1 MRSQTTGIG
10 DVQLYVPAPWIA
22 TTELVDRRAAGD
34 AELAARLTRAAAYT
48 GQEAFRFPQLWEDSA
63 TLAAAATHA
72 CLLRRKGTAGLRYL
86 LTGTETTVDHSK
98 PVASYVSGML
108 EQAGLPLP
116 VTHTAFQVQHAC
128 AGGTLSLLTI
138 AALLAAG
145 GDAGEYGLAVCTDIA
160 RYIPGSTGEIT
171 QGAGA
176 AALLV
181 EQDPAL
187 VVLDLHSPG
196 YASRDVDDFFRPVG
210 SDEARVKG
218 QYSIRCYRSALND
231 AFEDHCRRAGTAP
244 ARVLEAADYFV
255 LHVPYYSLP
264 LDSMRMLL
272 KRHLDM
278 DADAADAFLETRGFQ
293 ESIAPARRIGN
304 LYSGSMYMS
313 LQELLVRQHA
323 RLGEKIVGKKILFAS
338 YGSGNTMIVFSGTV
352 APRAPGV
359 IASWPALPA
368 PGPAAGWEEYLA
380 WNGQSSWDARYN
392 AVLAAADRERIRGF
406 HLDSIRE
413 DGYREYRFRE

>member
-1 MRSQTTGIG
+1 MRSHTTGIG

-22 TTELVDRRAAGD
+22 TTELVSRRAAGD
-34 AELAARLTRAAAYT
+34 AGLEARLSRAAAYT
-48 GQEAFRFPQLWEDSA
+48 GQEAFRFTQPWEDSA
-63 TLAAAATHA
+63 TLAAAASRGVLA
-72 CLLRRKGTAGLRYL
+72 RRDGVDGLRYL
-86 LTGTETTVDHSK
+86 LTGTETSVDHSK
-98 PVASYVSGML
+98 PVASYVTGML
-108 EQAGLPLP
+108 DKAGVSLPSN
-116 VTHTAFQVQHAC
+116 HTAFQVQHAC
-128 AGGTLSLLTI
+128 AGGTLSLLSI

-145 GDAGEYGLAVCTDIA
+145 GAAGEYGLAVCTDIA

-176 AALLV
+176 VALLV
-181 EQDPAL
+181 EHNPAL
-187 VVLDLHSPG
+187 LELDLQTPG
-196 YASRDVDDFFRPVG
+196 YVSRDVDDFFRPVG

-231 AFEDHCRRAGTAP
+231 AFEDHCRRAGSSPRA
-244 ARVLEAADYFV
+244 VLEAADFFV

-272 KRHLDM
+272 KKHLDM
-278 DADAADAFLETRGFQ
+278 EAEAADAFLAARGFQ

-313 LQELLVRQHA
+313 LVELLMRQHA
-323 RLGEKIVGKKILFAS
+323 RSGAGIVGKKILFAS

-352 APRAPGV
+352 ASRAPGV
-359 IASWPALPA
+359 IARWRDLP
-368 PGPAAGWEEYLA
+368 PDGPAASWEEYLA

-392 AVLAAADRERIRGF
+392 AVLERAGRERVHGF
-406 HLDSIRE
+406 YLDSIRE